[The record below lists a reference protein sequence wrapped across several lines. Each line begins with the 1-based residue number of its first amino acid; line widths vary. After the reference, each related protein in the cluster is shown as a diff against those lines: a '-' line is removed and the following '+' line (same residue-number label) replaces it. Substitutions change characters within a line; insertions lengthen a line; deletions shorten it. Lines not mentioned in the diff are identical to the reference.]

1 MTSRGS
7 HTNSCATGSVARAM
21 HGPQRRYLHEP
32 CVVSY
37 RSPKVCASVTCLY
50 LRKTFTV
57 GAWCAIARL
66 AEWLKCYHEEVMP
79 IAASNCPRTRLQV
92 RDVPSGTLVDVPR
105 PGTAMNLTGAGP
117 GHFRSIEDATAAD
130 LLAWRT
136 ALTVS
141 PGFTLRPGLCG

>member
-1 MTSRGS
+1 MP
-7 HTNSCATGSVARAM
+7 APDELFAM
-21 HGPQRRYLHEP
+21 HLADMRLRGLAEDTTIYARR
-32 CVVSY
+32 
-37 RSPKVCASVTCLY
+37 
-50 LRKTFTV
+50 
-57 GAWCAIARL
+57 CAIARL

-136 ALTVS
+136 PLTVS
-141 PGFTLRPGLCG
+141 PGFTLRPGLFGERGAPGEQIGRRDRESTR